1 MSTNE
6 TMIKEAPPAADEP
19 LGIAYVAAS
28 YALWGVV
35 PLYWALL
42 LGVPPVEITLHRILW
57 GAVFG
62 AAITVLRGR
71 WAEIA
76 RIFRDR
82 ATLTALAISSVL
94 ILGERV
100 SRLRVAAMGLAGV
113 AVAVQAFELG
123 HLPWVAPALALSFGF
138 YGFMRKRTHVDALD
152 GLTLETSFLF
162 PLAAGVLGF
171 LALKGTGAF
180 TFTNPARVLLLISTG
195 PVTLVPLV
203 LFAAGARRIRM
214 TTLGFLQYL
223 SPSITLLVATGLMGE
238 HFSRTDGIT
247 FAFVWGA
254 LILVA
259 LDGQVA
265 RLRARRAQ
273 QAL

>member
-1 MSTNE
+1 
-6 TMIKEAPPAADEP
+6 
-19 LGIAYVAAS
+19 
-28 YALWGVV
+28 
-35 PLYWALL
+35 
-42 LGVPPVEITLHRILW
+42 
-57 GAVFG
+57 
-62 AAITVLRGR
+62 
-71 WAEIA
+71 
-76 RIFRDR
+76 
-82 ATLTALAISSVL
+82 
-94 ILGERV
+94 
-100 SRLRVAAMGLAGV
+100 
-113 AVAVQAFELG
+113 FELG
-123 HLPWVAPALALSFGF
+123 HFPWVAPALALSFGF
-138 YGFMRKRTHVDALD
+138 YGFMRKRTHVDSLD
-152 GLTLETSFLF
+152 GLTIETSLLF

-171 LALKGTGAF
+171 LAFKGTGAF
-180 TFTNPARVLLLISTG
+180 TFANPVRAALLISTG

-223 SPSITLLVATGLMGE
+223 SPSITLLVATGLLGE
-238 HFSRTDGIT
+238 RFTRTDGIT